1 MRARHAFIFA
11 FTTYRLRNEGKS
23 MDKNNT
29 KKYRIFGINVI
40 DLLVILVIIAAVLLV
55 AYKFLGLG
63 KDNSLQNVEIVFKAD
78 EVSDFVI
85 DKLKEGC
92 RLYDDEESI
101 DLGTCISF
109 ETGPSESY
117 GTNLEGEFVLSSKPY
132 CQSLYLNGKVKA
144 KMGANGVIV
153 GGHEYCIGDFIIL
166 RAGDAK
172 LYISVYDIVPE
183 TASGTNK

>member
-1 MRARHAFIFA
+1 
-11 FTTYRLRNEGKS
+11 

-40 DLLVILVIIAAVLLV
+40 DLLVILVIIAAVLFV
-55 AYKFLGLG
+55 AYKFSGFG
-63 KDNSLQNVEIVFKAD
+63 KNSSLQNIEIVFKSD

-85 DKLKEGC
+85 DKLAEGC
-92 RLYDDEESI
+92 RLYDDDESI
-101 DLGTCISF
+101 DLGTCTSF

-117 GTNLEGEFVLSSKPY
+117 GTNLEGEYVLSSKPY
-132 CQSLYLNGKVKA
+132 YKSLYLNGTVKGE
-144 KMGANGVIV
+144 MGANGVVV

-172 LYISVYDIVPE
+172 LYIGVYDIVPE
-183 TASGTNK
+183 TASGTNE

>member
-101 DLGTCISF
+101 DLGTCTSF
-109 ETGPSESY
+109 ATGPSESY

-132 CQSLYLNGKVKA
+132 YQSLYLNGNVMA
-144 KMGANGVIV
+144 KMGPNGVIV